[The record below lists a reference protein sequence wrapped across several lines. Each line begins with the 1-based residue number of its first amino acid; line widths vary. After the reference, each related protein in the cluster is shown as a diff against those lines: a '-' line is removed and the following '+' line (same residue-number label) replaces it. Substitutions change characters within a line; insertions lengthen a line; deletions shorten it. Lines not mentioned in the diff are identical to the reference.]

1 MCAVDP
7 KSVRQAFT
15 HVCFMTFHVR
25 DFRFSGNTPV
35 GTVDVSTYIF
45 LPGGPETYTV
55 YCRQRLKIATPPR
68 YVLFLSSSVTSLP
81 LLALS

>member
-25 DFRFSGNTPV
+25 DTPV